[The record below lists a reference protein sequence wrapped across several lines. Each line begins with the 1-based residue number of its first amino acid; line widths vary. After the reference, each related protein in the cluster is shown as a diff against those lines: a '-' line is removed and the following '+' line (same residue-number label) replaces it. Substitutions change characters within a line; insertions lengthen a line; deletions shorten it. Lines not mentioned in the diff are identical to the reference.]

1 MEDFKAMDKHNENA
15 LSFADVRDWMVMKSV
30 NDPCWRIFLTSGPV
44 LAIAHKNASKHGD
57 SSSSVSASKMVDV
70 TEFRTLLV
78 HLFAVSIM
86 WSHFQNA
93 DQWEESGGDIGN
105 KQLNFE
111 AFKLACRTLA
121 SANAKEDLSDEE
133 ILSDFHLLDENN
145 SLTIGFIE
153 VMAATTFFPISSSFF
168 LIDSPCHEMNSQV
181 CNFCCKYIDDPEV
194 DKKILVPKFFGEM
207 NTKMVVDDL
216 IIGLD
221 AGPKTYFE
229 NTSIEEK
236 NHGLI
241 LALTNKI
248 AAQEGALKSATALE
262 HQNNIRKK
270 YTKIQDILQ
279 HPACCGFLLHF
290 CETEHN
296 SENLCF
302 IRDVEEYR
310 EIFSEERSIWVTE
323 WKEIDAAVAVEE
335 ESIQRKIVFP
345 VDSAVWASAV
355 NQTVAQTCA
364 ENLFRKYLNTDSISQ
379 VCASTCV
386 VERTARRIE
395 LLRLYGPAVFD
406 EACEDPLKTME
417 KDVLPRFRV
426 SETGDRMVSSVA
438 SCEPPPPAADLRVP
452 PPGNLL
458 VEVLSIQSLT
468 GARRFALEEVI
479 GCECLYNTFNN
490 YLSLLKESNGSTSSE
505 TLKCVRA
512 IDIFEEL
519 MTISCLKEAGEQAW
533 QIFRY
538 YAAEKSA
545 FKISI
550 SPSDMKRMMIVLAC
564 PRKGM
569 FSVLRENAVLA
580 IKADFKTFSESAAY
594 NGLPDLMKELKQ
606 EIEMRTNLTSSSS
619 LQSLTWQKSKEK

>member
-1 MEDFKAMDKHNENA
+1 
-15 LSFADVRDWMVMKSV
+15 
-30 NDPCWRIFLTSGPV
+30 
-44 LAIAHKNASKHGD
+44 
-57 SSSSVSASKMVDV
+57 
-70 TEFRTLLV
+70 
-78 HLFAVSIM
+78 
-86 WSHFQNA
+86 
-93 DQWEESGGDIGN
+93 
-105 KQLNFE
+105 
-111 AFKLACRTLA
+111 
-121 SANAKEDLSDEE
+121 
-133 ILSDFHLLDENN
+133 
-145 SLTIGFIE
+145 
-153 VMAATTFFPISSSFF
+153 
-168 LIDSPCHEMNSQV
+168 
-181 CNFCCKYIDDPEV
+181 
-194 DKKILVPKFFGEM
+194 
-207 NTKMVVDDL
+207 MVVDDL
-216 IIGLD
+216 MSGLD

-229 NTSIEEK
+229 NSSIDEK

-270 YTKIQDILQ
+270 YTRIKDILQ
-279 HPACCGFLLHF
+279 HPVCIGFLLHF
-290 CETEHN
+290 CETQHN

-310 EIFSEERSIWVTE
+310 EIFSEEKSIWVTE

-335 ESIQRKIVFP
+335 ESIERKIVFP
-345 VDSAVWASAV
+345 VDSALWASAV

-364 ENLFRKYLNTDSISQ
+364 ENLFRKYLNTDSTSQ

-406 EACEDPLKTME
+406 EACVDPLKTME

-426 SETGDRMVSSVA
+426 SEIGDRMVSFVA

-458 VEVLSIQSLT
+458 VEVLSVESLIST
-468 GARRFALEEVI
+468 RRFALEEVI
-479 GCECLYNTFNN
+479 GCECMYNTFSR
-490 YLSLLKESNGSTSSE
+490 YLATLKESNGSTSSE
-505 TLKCVRA
+505 ALKCVRT

-519 MTISCLKEAGEQAW
+519 MTISCLKEAEEQAW

-538 YAAEKSA
+538 YVAEKSA
-545 FKISI
+545 YKIPMSV
-550 SPSDMKRMMIVLAC
+550 SDMKRLTIVLAC

-569 FSVLRENAVLA
+569 FSVLRENAVLS
-580 IKADFKTFSESAAY
+580 IKGDFKTFSESAAY

-606 EIEMRTNLTSSSS
+606 EIEMRNSLTSSSS
-619 LQSLTWQKSKEK
+619 LQSLIWQKTEK